1 VKIHRMLNRAAD
13 IIVAALVGGWW
24 SPLIGA
30 AVLAAIWYVA
40 GLWTVLGIAAVG
52 IGVAVWSARQL
63 RLW

>member
-1 VKIHRMLNRAAD
+1 MKIHRMLNRAAD
-13 IIVAALVGGWW
+13 MIVAALVGGWW
-24 SPLIGA
+24 SPLIGV

-63 RLW
+63 RFW